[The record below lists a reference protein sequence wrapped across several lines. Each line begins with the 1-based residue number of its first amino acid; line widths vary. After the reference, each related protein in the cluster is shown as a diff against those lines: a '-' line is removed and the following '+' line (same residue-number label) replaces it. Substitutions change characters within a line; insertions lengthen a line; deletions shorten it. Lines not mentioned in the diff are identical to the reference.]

1 MKKLRQTLTAFA
13 GAVVFLLSVPLTSS
27 AQFPNQALHS
37 GSGMNRSAFALLS
50 YDATRSQNL
59 NWTIDPTLI
68 TRLTAFDHLG
78 RITGL
83 SRSGHAAA
91 TSRETSEPLLF
102 TVPRLSL
109 EEVLASSAPW
119 RRASTQTVP
128 VPQISAFL
136 PSKEQGNP
144 SFAQR
149 RTPSF
154 NGKFKKFR
162 GHQSPYPSGFSSLP
176 PIPGL
181 VQTPSI
187 GRFQIGY
194 ELFSWQLKW

>member
-27 AQFPNQALHS
+27 AQFPNQALYS
-37 GSGMNRSAFALLS
+37 GSGVNPSAFALLS
-50 YDATRSQNL
+50 YDASRSQNL
-59 NWTIDPTLI
+59 DWTQELTLI
-68 TRLTAFDHLG
+68 ARLTEFDHLG

-91 TSRETSEPLLF
+91 TSRETSESLLF

-109 EEVLASSAPW
+109 EEALASSSPW

-128 VPQISAFL
+128 VPQLFAFL
-136 PSKEQGNP
+136 PSKEPGNS

-149 RTPSF
+149 RIPSF
-154 NGKFKKFR
+154 NGKFRKFR
-162 GHQSPYPSGFSSLP
+162 GPSGFFSRP

-187 GRFQIGY
+187 DRFQIGY
-194 ELFSWQLKW
+194 ELFRWQLKW

>member
-13 GAVVFLLSVPLTSS
+13 GAVAFLLSVPLASS
-27 AQFPNQALHS
+27 AQFPNQALHF
-37 GSGMNRSAFALLS
+37 GSGMNPSAFAIQS

-59 NWTIDPTLI
+59 NWTKDPTLI
-68 TRLTAFDHLG
+68 ARLTEFDHLG
-78 RITGL
+78 RITDL
-83 SRSGHAAA
+83 SRSGHVAA
-91 TSRETSEPLLF
+91 TSRESSESLLF

-128 VPQISAFL
+128 VPQIFAFL

-149 RTPSF
+149 RILAFT
-154 NGKFKKFR
+154 GKFKKFR
-162 GHQSPYPSGFSSLP
+162 GPSGFSSLP
-176 PIPGL
+176 PILGL

-187 GRFQIGY
+187 DRFQIGY
-194 ELFSWQLKW
+194 ELFHWQLKW